1 MKTIFRYRLGHFRGQ
16 ILGWGISLALYGLMM
31 VQFYGTIVDQRDQFE
46 KLLDSYPKEMVAF
59 FGNFDSFVTPS
70 GYLGIEYFSYMP
82 LILGIFVVL
91 IGSGLLASDEESGRL
106 DLVMA
111 YPISRTALFW
121 GRLSAFAVA
130 TLAILFLMWL
140 GIAIPSR
147 WTELNVVSV
156 IQMAQPFVSLF
167 AVLML
172 FAALALLLSLVM
184 PARRMAAMMAGMLLV
199 ASFLIVGLAN
209 INPDL
214 VPIAKLSPLN
224 YYDGGE
230 AINSL
235 NMVWL
240 VGLLVPAALLA
251 LFAWWQFERRDIRV
265 GGEGAWQLPAA
276 RRLARLLPRRQ
287 TPRRDVPA
295 PETVAARR

>member
-1 MKTIFRYRLGHFRGQ
+1 
-16 ILGWGISLALYGLMM
+16 LALYGLMM
-31 VQFYGTIVDQRDQFE
+31 VQFYGTIVDQREQFE

-59 FGNFDSFVTPS
+59 FGNFESFVTPS

-82 LILGIFVVL
+82 LILGVFAVL

-111 YPISRTALFW
+111 HPVSRTALFW
-121 GRLSAFAVA
+121 GRLSAFGAA
-130 TLAILFLMWL
+130 TLGILFLMWL

-147 WTELNVVSV
+147 WTELNAVSV
-156 IQMAQPFVSLF
+156 IQMAQPFASLF

-172 FAALALLLSLVM
+172 FATLALLFSLVM
-184 PARRMAAMMAGMLLV
+184 PSRRMAAMTAGILLV

-209 INPDL
+209 INADL
-214 VPIAKLSPLN
+214 KPIARLSPLN

-230 AINSL
+230 AINNL
-235 NMVWL
+235 NIVWL
-240 VGLLVPAALLA
+240 VSLLIPAVLFALL
-251 LFAWWQFERRDIRV
+251 AWWQFERRDIRV
-265 GGEGAWQLPAA
+265 GGEGAWQLPATQ
-276 RRLARLLPRRQ
+276 RLAHLLPRKR
-287 TPRRDVPA
+287 TPRREVPA